1 MTPKQKLSSPF
12 ADALMAGLEDA
23 LAHARGEEVPGI
35 RITEIPDVKAIR
47 TKLGLSQNEFAAAFH
62 LSPGTVKGWE
72 QGRRKIDTTAVA
84 LLRTI
89 EENPEAVRQAQ
100 AKYTVKSH
108 GSALQ
113 HA

>member
-1 MTPKQKLSSPF
+1 MTTKQKLRTSF
-12 ADALMAGLEDA
+12 ANALMAGLEDA
-23 LAHARGEEVPGI
+23 LAHAQGEEVPGI

-47 TKLGLSQNEFAAAFH
+47 TKLGLSQNEFAAAFY

-89 EENPEAVRQAQ
+89 AENPEAVREAQ
-100 AKYTVKSH
+100 SKYTAKNH
-108 GSALQ
+108 CSALQ
-113 HA
+113 QT